1 VDRSVRSLGLLAS
14 NLFQRALEQA
24 RRLEI
29 GLMAR
34 GYTGELRV
42 LAPKRVLSWP
52 RLVTGLGLVG
62 LVGAASALLAR
73 GLS

>member
-1 VDRSVRSLGLLAS
+1 SVRSLGLLGG

-24 RRLEI
+24 RRLEM

-42 LAPKRVLSWP
+42 LTPRWKLSWM
-52 RLVTGLGLVG
+52 RLAVGVAGVSLTGL
-62 LVGAASALLAR
+62 ASSWLAR
-73 GLS
+73 GLL